1 MTDNELIN
9 QALDRFYE
17 DQHRGATERVSR
29 GGPVGDIRS
38 ALASIRQVL
47 PEHEDS
53 TLLPE
58 WLALARQALE
68 AERQRFRQENEDE
81 AGWGSA
87 TFVELQDLL
96 VGLQN
101 RREG

>member
-1 MTDNELIN
+1 MTDNQLIS
-9 QALDRFYE
+9 QTLERFYA
-17 DQHRGATERVSR
+17 DQHRGATERVSM
-29 GGPVGDIRS
+29 GGPVRDIRS

-47 PEHEDS
+47 PEHDDS
-53 TLLPE
+53 TRLVE

-68 AERQRFRQENEDE
+68 DERQRFRRENEDE

-96 VGLQN
+96 FGLQ
-101 RREG
+101 RDAS

>member
-1 MTDNELIN
+1 MQLQNGYKSIRL
-9 QALDRFYE
+9 
-17 DQHRGATERVSR
+17 
-29 GGPVGDIRS
+29 GDIRS

-47 PEHEDS
+47 PAHDDS
-53 TLLPE
+53 TLLLE
-58 WLALARQALE
+58 WLALARQALD

-96 VGLQN
+96 VGL
-101 RREG
+101 RHSSMP